1 MYLIDNKY
9 VKNIKRQKQND
20 CPFCRKV
27 VEICHFALKWVTGND
42 YNPNDDKMKKM
53 FITPQKD
60 TVTLCL
66 PSEWVGKPLVCTLS
80 HPDEKSAYPDD
91 SEFVT
96 EMREDSF
103 IYNAELY
110 KRKHHRPRK
119 KRLRRK
125 RGGKNKYL

>member
-1 MYLIDNKY
+1 MIA
-9 VKNIKRQKQND
+9 
-20 CPFCRKV
+20 
-27 VEICHFALKWVTGND
+27 HFAEKWWKAAILHWNGWLETIITQ
-42 YNPNDDKMKKM
+42 MMIRWKKCSLRPKKTRWP
-53 FITPQKD
+53 FA
-60 TVTLCL
+60 CR
-66 PSEWVGKPLVCTLS
+66 
-80 HPDEKSAYPDD
+80 PDEKSAYPDD